1 VTGNRRLGRLRR
13 GWHVSRQ
20 QNQGEQEMAEAGWV
34 RVASVSDVAEGQVHA
49 VRVGDREIALYHL
62 GQAYYATDNIC
73 THEYAQLSD
82 GWLEDGC
89 IECPL
94 HAARF
99 DVKTGKAL
107 CAPAEQDL
115 DVFEI
120 RAEGSDLL
128 IKLPG

>member
-1 VTGNRRLGRLRR
+1 MLPLSGTRE
-13 GWHVSRQ
+13 HK
-20 QNQGEQEMAEAGWV
+20 MAEAGWV
-34 RVASVSDVAEGQVHA
+34 RVASTSDVAEGQVHA

-62 GQAYYATDNIC
+62 PGDDFRATDNIC
-73 THEYAQLSD
+73 SHEYALLSD

-107 CAPAEQDL
+107 CAPAETNLQ
-115 DVFEI
+115 VFEVKV
-120 RAEGSDLL
+120 EGADLL
-128 IKLPG
+128 LKM

>member
-1 VTGNRRLGRLRR
+1 
-13 GWHVSRQ
+13 
-20 QNQGEQEMAEAGWV
+20 MADAGWV
-34 RVASVSDVAEGQVHA
+34 RVAAVADVAEGAVKG

-62 GQAYYATDNIC
+62 PGGEYRATDNIC
-73 THEYAQLSD
+73 SHEYAQLSD

-99 DVKTGKAL
+99 DVRSGKAL

-115 DVFEI
+115 AVFET
-120 RAEGSDLL
+120 RVEGADLL
-128 IKLPG
+128 VRLPA